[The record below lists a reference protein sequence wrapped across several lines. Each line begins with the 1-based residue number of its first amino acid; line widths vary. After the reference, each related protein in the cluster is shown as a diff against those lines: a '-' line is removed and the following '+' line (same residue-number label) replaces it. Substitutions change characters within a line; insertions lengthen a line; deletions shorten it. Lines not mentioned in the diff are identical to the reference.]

1 MKNVVQALLYFVVYF
16 IFQLVVQM
24 AFMMIGVAS
33 GIQDQSGLIDFSM
46 NHLLLI
52 TLVSNVVTIAIFVLF
67 NRIRK
72 KNIKEEWSM
81 VPLKTGLYVYP
92 ALASFLL
99 SLAWAF
105 ITYDLSFENAEQI
118 GKSVSFYSGMIPGL
132 GGIMMAF
139 TLLFAQPIMEEILCR
154 GIMLKKLKL
163 SFPDWAAIL
172 ISAAVFG
179 IAHLPAG
186 GVVLALGATLMGIC
200 FGIVFVKTKSLY
212 AAVIVHAFANLPD
225 FVMQFLPEMQF
236 GMRAVFALVAAV
248 VSILIMVWFCKKES
262 EDGKS

>member
-1 MKNVVQALLYFVVYF
+1 MLCRHYSILWYILY
-16 IFQLVVQM
+16 
-24 AFMMIGVAS
+24 
-33 GIQDQSGLIDFSM
+33 FSM

-186 GVVLALGATLMGIC
+186 GVV
-200 FGIVFVKTKSLY
+200 S
-212 AAVIVHAFANLPD
+212 
-225 FVMQFLPEMQF
+225 
-236 GMRAVFALVAAV
+236 
-248 VSILIMVWFCKKES
+248 
-262 EDGKS
+262 